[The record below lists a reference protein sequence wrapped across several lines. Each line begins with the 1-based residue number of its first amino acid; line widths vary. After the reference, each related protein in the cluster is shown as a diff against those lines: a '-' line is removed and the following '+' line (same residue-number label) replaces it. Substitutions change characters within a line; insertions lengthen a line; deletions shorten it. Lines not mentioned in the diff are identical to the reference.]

1 MRSSGAGFIWPTL
14 WQEVLLDIATAP
26 DAQARAAFQKWF
38 GRDLTEA
45 DFDAGSRRL
54 LPLVYH
60 RARSLSLNDPTMGR
74 LKGMLRRTWY
84 QNNAAFPDYQ
94 AAVARLEGNGIET
107 LLLKGV
113 PLALTCYANP
123 ALRPMA
129 DIDILVR
136 PAKAEAAM
144 NLLIEAG
151 WRPYQ
156 AKWAAQIDFRH
167 SMGLENPAGRQIDLH
182 WHVLLEGCNRAADE
196 RFWSSAAPLVFAGV
210 ATRQLDATNMLLH
223 VIIHGIRWNRAPAI
237 RWIADALAVLDHAQG
252 RIDWPGL
259 VAFARAQCLTHRLGL
274 GLEYLA
280 RRYRA
285 AVPDWV
291 LRELAAAGISLTERI
306 ENSVILRDYERM
318 FAHPF
323 GKFWSFFA
331 EYCRVAHGRADFVP
345 GFARYLR
352 LRVGAEGHGRFAAV
366 LLRGAWRSVAG
377 HAG

>member
-1 MRSSGAGFIWPTL
+1 
-14 WQEVLLDIATAP
+14 
-26 DAQARAAFQKWF
+26 
-38 GRDLTEA
+38 
-45 DFDAGSRRL
+45 
-54 LPLVYH
+54 
-60 RARSLSLNDPTMGR
+60 
-74 LKGMLRRTWY
+74 
-84 QNNAAFPDYQ
+84 
-94 AAVARLEGNGIET
+94 
-107 LLLKGV
+107 
-113 PLALTCYANP
+113 
-123 ALRPMA
+123 
-129 DIDILVR
+129 
-136 PAKAEAAM
+136 
-144 NLLIEAG
+144 
-151 WRPYQ
+151 
-156 AKWAAQIDFRH
+156 
-167 SMGLENPAGRQIDLH
+167 
-182 WHVLLEGCNRAADE
+182 
-196 RFWSSAAPLVFAGV
+196 
-210 ATRQLDATNMLLH
+210 
-223 VIIHGIRWNRAPAI
+223 
-237 RWIADALAVLDHAQG
+237 
-252 RIDWPGL
+252 
-259 VAFARAQCLTHRLGL
+259 LTHRLGL